1 MMLIQWKV
9 IALMAIFLALSG
21 CQRSKLATEAPTVSS
36 LMNDGSRMVRIIPE
50 PPKPAFNR
58 EPVVD
63 GRGEILWPPSDPYQ
77 RISYAGE
84 IQGALPHGKGMMHWA
99 DRSYQGEWRWG
110 KPHGEGVMTFSDG
123 MVRDGQWRFGFH
135 EQSGWHPNLLQYRGV
150 KRTSATI
157 RWPDGALY
165 EGKLKK
171 GKPHGRG
178 RMQWS
183 NGDEYDGEWKN
194 GRRHGEGV
202 QINADGSRYA
212 GGWQDDREHGYGI
225 AEYPALL
232 TSEQG
237 RVSYY
242 RGNWARGLPNGR
254 GERNWTHLEKVQSLA
269 IGPFCPDAT
278 MMLRARNNGHD
289 WLVWTSPDGHRL
301 GRAYEGS
308 WLDGDWHGEGV
319 FRAGPDYAPIVIYS
333 QFEHGWPKDRL
344 QVWYKDDYY
353 WDVGLKDRERH
364 GDMIYRNDE
373 YQWNYRYSDGVR
385 IWEKGEYLAGKKP
398 KSIMPGLIAGAAMMA
413 GAKSVGADSATAL
426 QAALAFGSDVQNKTT
441 DQSRAFVDQMEVR
454 YQKAKAE
461 NDARLKTLLD
471 EAWGRKAPPSPET
484 ASVSQ
489 PVADSIGQPINSS
502 GRNSSAQGMPEPQRV
517 SERHRARGSSIRE
530 PVKQEEL
537 SLPHEQIACE
547 MAKENARL
555 HHALDPSAVQS
566 IQYGACSC
574 KAQPAQMLSNLWAY
588 FCDLDYTVSVIQRPA
603 ASPSAGAATR

>member
-1 MMLIQWKV
+1 
-9 IALMAIFLALSG
+9 
-21 CQRSKLATEAPTVSS
+21 
-36 LMNDGSRMVRIIPE
+36 MNDGSRMVRIIPE

-254 GERNWTHLEKVQSLA
+254 GERATGPTWRKCNRWRLA
-269 IGPFCPDAT
+269 
-278 MMLRARNNGHD
+278 R
-289 WLVWTSPDGHRL
+289 
-301 GRAYEGS
+301 
-308 WLDGDWHGEGV
+308 
-319 FRAGPDYAPIVIYS
+319 
-333 QFEHGWPKDRL
+333 
-344 QVWYKDDYY
+344 
-353 WDVGLKDRERH
+353 
-364 GDMIYRNDE
+364 
-373 YQWNYRYSDGVR
+373 
-385 IWEKGEYLAGKKP
+385 
-398 KSIMPGLIAGAAMMA
+398 
-413 GAKSVGADSATAL
+413 
-426 QAALAFGSDVQNKTT
+426 
-441 DQSRAFVDQMEVR
+441 FVP
-454 YQKAKAE
+454 
-461 NDARLKTLLD
+461 T
-471 EAWGRKAPPSPET
+471 PP
-484 ASVSQ
+484 
-489 PVADSIGQPINSS
+489 
-502 GRNSSAQGMPEPQRV
+502 
-517 SERHRARGSSIRE
+517 
-530 PVKQEEL
+530 
-537 SLPHEQIACE
+537 
-547 MAKENARL
+547 
-555 HHALDPSAVQS
+555 
-566 IQYGACSC
+566 
-574 KAQPAQMLSNLWAY
+574 
-588 FCDLDYTVSVIQRPA
+588 
-603 ASPSAGAATR
+603 